1 LGNCRVYVARIL
13 YYYHKSSINTGFL
26 DRNVNKNGVFFVK
39 YAHFLLDND
48 YENWYYMSM
57 INKITLPKP
66 MMIDDIDIDRLKK
79 KFDNNDIHYNS
90 ITTDGYLITIITN
103 AIPMSILNLL
113 KSKFTFM
120 YVDKINNTNK
130 GVKHYV

>member
-1 LGNCRVYVARIL
+1 
-13 YYYHKSSINTGFL
+13 
-26 DRNVNKNGVFFVK
+26 
-39 YAHFLLDND
+39 
-48 YENWYYMSM
+48 MSM

-66 MMIDDIDIDRLKK
+66 VMIDDIDIDRLKK

>member
-1 LGNCRVYVARIL
+1 
-13 YYYHKSSINTGFL
+13 
-26 DRNVNKNGVFFVK
+26 
-39 YAHFLLDND
+39 
-48 YENWYYMSM
+48 
-57 INKITLPKP
+57 

-130 GVKHYV
+130 RVEHDV

>member
-1 LGNCRVYVARIL
+1 
-13 YYYHKSSINTGFL
+13 
-26 DRNVNKNGVFFVK
+26 
-39 YAHFLLDND
+39 
-48 YENWYYMSM
+48 MSM

-120 YVDKINNTNK
+120 YVVKINNTNK

>member
-1 LGNCRVYVARIL
+1 
-13 YYYHKSSINTGFL
+13 
-26 DRNVNKNGVFFVK
+26 
-39 YAHFLLDND
+39 
-48 YENWYYMSM
+48 MSM

-90 ITTDGYLITIITN
+90 ITTDGYLITIIPN

>member
-1 LGNCRVYVARIL
+1 
-13 YYYHKSSINTGFL
+13 
-26 DRNVNKNGVFFVK
+26 
-39 YAHFLLDND
+39 
-48 YENWYYMSM
+48 
-57 INKITLPKP
+57 

-120 YVDKINNTNK
+120 FVDKINNTNK

>member
-1 LGNCRVYVARIL
+1 
-13 YYYHKSSINTGFL
+13 
-26 DRNVNKNGVFFVK
+26 
-39 YAHFLLDND
+39 
-48 YENWYYMSM
+48 MSM

-120 YVDKINNTNK
+120 YTDKINNTNK

>member
-1 LGNCRVYVARIL
+1 
-13 YYYHKSSINTGFL
+13 
-26 DRNVNKNGVFFVK
+26 
-39 YAHFLLDND
+39 
-48 YENWYYMSM
+48 M
-57 INKITLPKP
+57 IS
-66 MMIDDIDIDRLKK
+66 
-79 KFDNNDIHYNS
+79 HYNS

>member
-1 LGNCRVYVARIL
+1 
-13 YYYHKSSINTGFL
+13 
-26 DRNVNKNGVFFVK
+26 
-39 YAHFLLDND
+39 
-48 YENWYYMSM
+48 MSM

-113 KSKFTFM
+113 KSKFTAMF
-120 YVDKINNTNK
+120 VDKINNTNK

>member
-1 LGNCRVYVARIL
+1 
-13 YYYHKSSINTGFL
+13 
-26 DRNVNKNGVFFVK
+26 
-39 YAHFLLDND
+39 
-48 YENWYYMSM
+48 MSM